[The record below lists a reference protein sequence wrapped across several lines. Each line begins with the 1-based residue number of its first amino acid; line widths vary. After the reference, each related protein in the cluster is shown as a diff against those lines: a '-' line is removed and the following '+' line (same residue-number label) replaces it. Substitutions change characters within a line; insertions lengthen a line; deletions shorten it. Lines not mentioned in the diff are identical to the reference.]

1 MEAKEIIVYFN
12 KIKVNIKLSGVMSE
26 SADACIVPQFDHGI
40 SLSGISC
47 AFIHSPAVEAISKY
61 QKLIAEK
68 TLKPNDAL
76 CSSVEDCNYKYLI
89 QIPVLILKD
98 KTNKTDAIQNHTTN
112 YVIEALKKASSVK
125 ATSIV
130 LPSMNTGI
138 RYPLSYSE
146 AARAILAAI
155 KIFSKTPKANIKEI
169 TIALTSE
176 NAFLDFVAK
185 AASLKLID

>member
-89 QIPVLILKD
+89 QIPVLIL
-98 KTNKTDAIQNHTTN
+98 
-112 YVIEALKKASSVK
+112 
-125 ATSIV
+125 
-130 LPSMNTGI
+130 MNTGI